1 MSTGTDA
8 MNADPAVR
16 PFHVDIA
23 EEAIADLRRRIA
35 AWRPP
40 EREPVDDQSQGVQL
54 ATVQDLANYWATD
67 YDWRRC
73 EAKLNALPQ
82 FTTEI
87 DGLEVHF
94 IHVRSQHE
102 DALPLI
108 VSHGWPGSIIEQ
120 LKIIEP
126 LTNPTG
132 HGGSASDAF
141 DVVIPSLPGYGF
153 SGKPVATGWGPD
165 RIARAWAELMQRLGY
180 TRFVAQ
186 GGDWGT
192 AISAA
197 MARQAP
203 AGLAGIHVNFAQM
216 VPPDVLGHIRNGD
229 PAPAALSDA
238 EKRAYE
244 QVAFATYHRG
254 YGVIQGTRPQTI
266 GYSLADT
273 PVGLAAWLLD
283 HDTGTYEHLAQLF
296 AGQPYGA
303 ITRDDWLDNTSL
315 YWLTNTPTS
324 AARLYWQLAI
334 TGRNFYGA
342 ADVSPGGSHGVPGG
356 VCPRAAQLD
365 RECVPQPDLLQPSR
379 TRRPLRRLG
388 TTATV
393 FGRVAHSVPH
403 TALKEAPH
411 LKPTAKHRA
420 STTADQSR
428 RSAARRIV

>member
-1 MSTGTDA
+1 MSTGTPA
-8 MNADPAVR
+8 MNADPAIR
-16 PFHVDIA
+16 PFHVDLA
-23 EEAIADLRRRIA
+23 EEAVADLRRRIA

-54 ATVQDLANYWATD
+54 AAIQNLANYWATE

-87 DGLEVHF
+87 DGLDIHF
-94 IHVRSQHE
+94 IHVRSAQR

-108 VSHGWPGSIIEQ
+108 VTHGWPGSIIEQ

-126 LTNPTG
+126 LTDPAG
-132 HGGSASDAF
+132 HGGSTADAF

-153 SGKPVATGWGPD
+153 SGKPATTGWGLD
-165 RIARAWAELMQRLGY
+165 RIARAWAALMGRLGY
-180 TRFVAQ
+180 TRYVAQ

-192 AISAA
+192 AVSAA

-203 AGLAGIHVNFAQM
+203 EGLLGIHVNFAQM
-216 VPPDVLGHIRNGD
+216 VPLDILGHIRNGD
-229 PAPAALSDA
+229 PAPAELSDA
-238 EKRAYE
+238 EKHAYD

-283 HDTGTYEHLAQLF
+283 HDATTYSHLARLF

-303 ITRDDWLDNTSL
+303 ITREDWLDNTSL
-315 YWLTNTPTS
+315 YWLTNTPAS
-324 AARLYWQLAI
+324 AARLYWQLAVA
-334 TGRNFYGA
+334 GKNFYA
-342 ADVSPGGSHGVPGG
+342 PADVSLP
-356 VCPRAAQLD
+356 AA
-365 RECVPQPDLLQPSR
+365 V
-379 TRRPLRRLG
+379 
-388 TTATV
+388 TV
-393 FGRVAHSVPH
+393 FPEEYVQAPRSWTEKAYHNLIYFHHAERGGHFAAWEQPQLFSEELR
-403 TALKEAPH
+403 TAF
-411 LKPTAKHRA
+411 RA
-420 STTADQSR
+420 LR
-428 RSAARRIV
+428 

>member
-1 MSTGTDA
+1 MSTDTAA

-16 PFHVDIA
+16 PFHAEIA
-23 EEAIADLRRRIA
+23 EEAVADLRRRIT

-40 EREPVDDQSQGVQL
+40 EREPVDDQSQGAQL
-54 ATVQDLANYWATD
+54 ATVRDLANYWATD

-87 DGLEVHF
+87 DGLGIHF
-94 IHVRSQHE
+94 IHVKSRHP

-108 VSHGWPGSIIEQ
+108 VTHGWPGSIIEQ

-126 LTNPTG
+126 LTHPTE
-132 HGGSASDAF
+132 HGGTAADAF

-153 SGKPVATGWGPD
+153 SGKPAATGWDPD
-165 RIARAWAELMQRLGY
+165 RIGHAWAVLMARLGY
-180 TRFVAQ
+180 TRYVAQ

-192 AISAA
+192 AVSAA

-203 AGLAGIHVNFAQM
+203 AGLAGIHVSFAQM
-216 VPPDVLGHIRNGD
+216 VPLEILGHIRNGD
-229 PAPAALSDA
+229 PAPAGLSDT
-238 EKRAYE
+238 EKRAYG

-283 HDTGTYEHLAQLF
+283 HDATTYEHLARLF

-303 ITRDDWLDNTSL
+303 ITRADWLDNTSL
-315 YWLTNTPTS
+315 YWFTNTPTS
-324 AARLYWQLAI
+324 AARLYWQQAV
-334 TGRNFYGA
+334 TGTNFYA
-342 ADVSPGGSHGVPGG
+342 PADVSLPAAVTVFPDEYVHAPRSWTEKAYHHLIYFHEADKGGHFAAWEQPQLFAEEL
-356 VCPRAAQLD
+356 RAAF
-365 RECVPQPDLLQPSR
+365 R
-379 TRRPLRRLG
+379 TLR
-388 TTATV
+388 
-393 FGRVAHSVPH
+393 
-403 TALKEAPH
+403 
-411 LKPTAKHRA
+411 
-420 STTADQSR
+420 
-428 RSAARRIV
+428 

>member
-1 MSTGTDA
+1 MSVTTGNSAGATA
-8 MNADPAVR
+8 IR

-54 ATVQDLANYWATD
+54 ATVQYLANYWAAE

-73 EAKLNALPQ
+73 EAKLNNLDQ
-82 FTTEI
+82 FIISI
-87 DGLEVHF
+87 DGLDVHF
-94 IHVRSQHE
+94 IHVRSPQQN
-102 DALPLI
+102 ALPLI
-108 VSHGWPGSIIEQ
+108 VSHGWPGSVIEQ

-126 LTNPTG
+126 LTNPTE

-153 SGKPVATGWGPD
+153 SGKPAAAGWGPD

-180 TRFVAQ
+180 TRYVSQ

-203 AGLAGIHVNFAQM
+203 AGLLGIHVNFAQM
-216 VPPDVLGHIRNGD
+216 VPPAMLGHIRNGD
-229 PAPAALSDA
+229 PAPADLSDA

-283 HDTGTYEHLAQLF
+283 HDTGSYEHLAQLF
-296 AGQPYGA
+296 AGHPFGA

-315 YWLTNTPTS
+315 YWFTNTATS
-324 AARLYWQLAI
+324 AARLYWQQAI
-334 TGRNFYGA
+334 TGKNFYA
-342 ADVSPGGSHGVPGG
+342 PADVSLPAAITVFPEEYVQAPRSWTEKAYHNLIYFSEAEKGGHFAAWEQPQLFAEEL
-356 VCPRAAQLD
+356 RAAF
-365 RECVPQPDLLQPSR
+365 R
-379 TRRPLRRLG
+379 TLR
-388 TTATV
+388 
-393 FGRVAHSVPH
+393 
-403 TALKEAPH
+403 
-411 LKPTAKHRA
+411 
-420 STTADQSR
+420 
-428 RSAARRIV
+428 

>member
-1 MSTGTDA
+1 MRTDTTA
-8 MNADPAVR
+8 MNADPAIR
-16 PFHVDIA
+16 PFHADIA
-23 EEAIADLRRRIA
+23 DEAIMDLRRRIA

-54 ATVQDLANYWATD
+54 ATVQNLANYWAGE

-82 FTTEI
+82 FTTVI
-87 DGLEVHF
+87 DGLDIHF
-94 IHVRSQHE
+94 IHVRSAQP

-126 LTNPTG
+126 LTNPTE
-132 HGGSASDAF
+132 HGGSALDAF

-153 SGKPVATGWGPD
+153 SGKPAATGWDPD
-165 RIARAWAELMQRLGY
+165 RIAGAWAMLMQRLGY
-180 TRFVAQ
+180 TRYVAQ

-192 AISAA
+192 AITAA

-203 AGLAGIHVNFAQM
+203 AGLLGIHVNFAQM
-216 VPPDVLGHIRNGD
+216 VPLAMLGHIRNGD
-229 PAPAALSDA
+229 PAPADLSDV
-238 EKRAYE
+238 EKRAYD

-296 AGQPYGA
+296 AGHPFGA
-303 ITRDDWLDNTSL
+303 ITCDDWLDNTLL
-315 YWLTNTPTS
+315 YWFPNTATS
-324 AARLYWQLAI
+324 AARLYW
-334 TGRNFYGA
+334 
-342 ADVSPGGSHGVPGG
+342 
-356 VCPRAAQLD
+356 
-365 RECVPQPDLLQPSR
+365 
-379 TRRPLRRLG
+379 
-388 TTATV
+388 
-393 FGRVAHSVPH
+393 H
-403 TALKEAPH
+403 TAL
-411 LKPTAKHRA
+411 TG
-420 STTADQSR
+420 T
-428 RSAARRIV
+428 